1 MFLQQI
7 YYKLHAHLSDMHAFP
22 FSEVAMVKIATSILP
37 VDTTRQLLVYRCVYT
52 WHPNMGNQYMKNKTT
67 HPVFTYTHPFHCCLH
82 VYNFI
87 LIQIFTGCN
96 NSPYNSHHSLILKHT
111 QKVYMKEAWGTT
123 LIFVYFLQTCKHG
136 LYIVRDCAEQ
146 AIEWK
151 WRYFQKDLFSL
162 LCLLCQNGM
171 HYYPLSP
178 PQHSTLFHSNMW
190 VDAKPQEML

>member
-1 MFLQQI
+1 
-7 YYKLHAHLSDMHAFP
+7 
-22 FSEVAMVKIATSILP
+22 
-37 VDTTRQLLVYRCVYT
+37 
-52 WHPNMGNQYMKNKTT
+52 MGNQYMKNKTT

-146 AIEWK
+146 AIEGIFK
-151 WRYFQKDLFSL
+151 KTCPVFFACCARMACTTTHYHRHNTL
-162 LCLLCQNGM
+162 LC
-171 HYYPLSP
+171 
-178 PQHSTLFHSNMW
+178 ST
-190 VDAKPQEML
+190 PTCG

>member
-1 MFLQQI
+1 MHI
-7 YYKLHAHLSDMHAFP
+7 YLICMHFP
-22 FSEVAMVKIATSILP
+22 FL
-37 VDTTRQLLVYRCVYT
+37 RWLWLRLQLASCLWTQPDYT

-67 HPVFTYTHPFHCCLH
+67 HPVFTYTHPFLSLHCCLH

-111 QKVYMKEAWGTT
+111 QKVYVKEAWGTT